1 MEHSCGMRSRERI
14 IGATRELIETGGFPA
29 VTISAVA
36 AAAGVS
42 RQTVYSHFGSGEELV
57 SQTLLAVALDELGP
71 VQAHLAANSDSA
83 YTYIVE
89 LMVAARAVF
98 RRQPVL
104 QEMLRAERGNPLF
117 DDGMIDRAR
126 QIVATQLSS
135 LRARDRVLEDPEA
148 FDSVVEMAVR
158 LSISIVVFDSDAVAS
173 DDDLRRF
180 LRRWL
185 APVLLESRIPA
196 T

>member
-14 IGATRELIETGGFPA
+14 IRATRELIETGGFSA

-57 SQTLLAVALDELGP
+57 GQTLLAVALDELGP
-71 VQAHLAANSDSA
+71 VEAHLAANSDSA
-83 YTYIVE
+83 YRYIVE
-89 LMVAARAVF
+89 MMVAARAVF
-98 RRQPVL
+98 RRQRVL

-117 DDGMIDRAR
+117 DEGMIDRSR
-126 QIVATQLSS
+126 QIVSTQLSA
-135 LRARDRVLEDPEA
+135 LRVRDPVLEDPEA

-158 LSISIVVFDSDAVAS
+158 LSISIVVFDSEAVAS

-180 LRRWL
+180 LSRWL
-185 APVLLESRIPA
+185 APVLLP
-196 T
+196 